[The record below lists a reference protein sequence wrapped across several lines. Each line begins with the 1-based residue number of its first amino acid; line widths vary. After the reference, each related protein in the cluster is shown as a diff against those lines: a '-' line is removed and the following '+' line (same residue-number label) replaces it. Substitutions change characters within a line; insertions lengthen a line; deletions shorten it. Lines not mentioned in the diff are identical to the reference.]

1 MPAKQTNRTL
11 GVLRRTAREPGYYIK
26 IGKGWHRVSTQSEAD
41 AARVLMT
48 LAGMERATM
57 YIWTGSRW
65 KHYGFQFTRTPVYR
79 V

>member
-1 MPAKQTNRTL
+1 MPARKSSNYL
-11 GVLRRTAREPGYYIK
+11 GILRKTAREPGYYIK

-57 YIWTGSRW
+57 YIWTGGRW